1 MKLTPKRHRSDSA
14 KSAAKAHQNAAQAP
28 IEPPGYVT
36 LPEPCKPFWD
46 AIVTARARDLWT
58 QADLIQAA
66 NLARTMHALESV
78 PVGSN
83 EHAKLSRLAMALS
96 RAVAVH
102 PTATAVRAVDQV
114 NANTAER
121 EARAGMGDDDLIP
134 RLRAV

>member
-14 KSAAKAHQNAAQAP
+14 KTATQAHQNAAQAP

-66 NLARTMHALESV
+66 NLARTMHALESA

-96 RAVAVH
+96 RAVAVL
-102 PTATAVRAVDQV
+102 PTATAGRAVDQV

-121 EARAGMGDDDLIP
+121 EAREHGDDDLIP

>member
-1 MKLTPKRHRSDSA
+1 
-14 KSAAKAHQNAAQAP
+14 
-28 IEPPGYVT
+28 
-36 LPEPCKPFWD
+36 
-46 AIVTARARDLWT
+46 
-58 QADLIQAA
+58 QAA

-83 EHAKLSRLAMALS
+83 EHAKPSRLAMALS

-102 PTATAVRAVDQV
+102 PTATAGRAVDQV

>member
-1 MKLTPKRHRSDSA
+1 M
-14 KSAAKAHQNAAQAP
+14 
-28 IEPPGYVT
+28 T

-102 PTATAVRAVDQV
+102 PTATAGRAVDQV